1 MIIQVCMALVTA
13 LYLIVSVAYLNDSN
27 YASCV
32 IFLAYA
38 IANVALYF
46 AGVK

>member
-1 MIIQVCMALVTA
+1 MIIPICLSLVTI
-13 LYLIVSVAYLNDSN
+13 LYFTVSAAYLYDLN
-27 YASCV
+27 YSSCV
-32 IFLAYA
+32 IFVAYG